1 MFESLNLL
9 YGYVATDYYYAW
21 VIESLNLLY
30 VATNYYQVRFEYLT
44 SAPPTKVTNTLATIS
59 TAGCILVR
67 RYISHPLRMP
77 HLLISEARTI
87 MVEYIYT
94 EEKREENTVLARAHV
109 SIEEQMLDD
118 VLPFALR
125 CFLCARGR
133 RRYTAE
139 WRSIVLVHG
148 GGVVCCVVVLCIWL
162 AALWLALWLVAGWLQ
177 IYSVKTVHERKW
189 CNVIVSQRCMN
200 EKCAILPRSNDS
212 WRKTIHLERDH

>member
-148 GGVVCCVVVLCIWL
+148 GGVVLLCCVFGLRPCGWPCGWWL
-162 AALWLALWLVAGWLQ
+162 ADC
-177 IYSVKTVHERKW
+177 KFTVSK
-189 CNVIVSQRCMN
+189 QYMN
-200 EKCAILPRSNDS
+200 ENDAMLLFHNGA
-212 WRKTIHLERDH
+212 WTKNVQFYRDPMIRGGKRYI